1 MKAVYTFDSKELNWF
16 TAKRPLPYHC
26 HDLISDSPYCQSY
39 DFNDVGSGNLVL
51 YQLTVPL
58 FLFPFILITYVRDI
72 VLILY

>member
-1 MKAVYTFDSKELNWF
+1 MKAVYTFDSKEFNWF

-26 HDLISDSPYCQSY
+26 QDLISDSPYCQPY

-51 YQLTVPL
+51 FQLTVPL
-58 FLFPFILITYVRDI
+58 LIFPITYVRDI